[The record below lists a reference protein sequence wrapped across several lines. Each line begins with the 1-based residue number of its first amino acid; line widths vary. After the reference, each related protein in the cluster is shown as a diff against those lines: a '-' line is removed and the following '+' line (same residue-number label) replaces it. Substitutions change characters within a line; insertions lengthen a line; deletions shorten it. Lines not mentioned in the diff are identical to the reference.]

1 MQSDKLGRTLALG
14 VIAVAAFSTLASV
27 SLPVRERKPDALTIA
42 VVLFLLLAHATA
54 YWFGSS
60 IRDRFGLA
68 RYIALQAALIFGVGF
83 AGDLFPL
90 GIGLYIA
97 MTAQAIIVS
106 EKQWSSLAITLGAI
120 VLFALNA
127 MAARDLYQGATAGL
141 LLAITGIVAH
151 AIAALV
157 DRRSRV
163 AIPSEVILS
172 SGVSNGG
179 ANLTPRELEVLR
191 WMVTGA
197 RTSQIASSLKISE
210 RTVKAHLASIYQK
223 LGVESRA
230 AAVAIAVQKKIV

>member
-14 VIAVAAFSTLASV
+14 VVAVAAFSTLASI

-42 VVLFLLLAHATA
+42 VVLVLLLAHATA

-60 IRDRFGLA
+60 IRARFGLA

-83 AGDLFPL
+83 AGELFPL

-106 EKQWSSLAITLGAI
+106 EKQWSSVAITLGAI

-157 DRRSRV
+157 NRRSRV
-163 AIPSEVILS
+163 AIPNEAILP
-172 SGVSNGG
+172 SGVINGG

-197 RTSQIASSLKISE
+197 RTSQIASSLGISE